1 MNYGFIF
8 LRRIADLILM
18 NIFFIR
24 KNKFKFIDKIKEQ
37 KKNGYV
43 LIELNLSH
51 ILVSTFYVIVSQI
64 LSKKFKIIF
73 FYYSKYD
80 YLFKNKLF
88 YFLAFN
94 YFIFLKKNSNAK
106 IINLFVKPTKKE
118 IEDGKKC
125 FKSLK
130 NLNHLIN
137 LKYKNID
144 VGKYI
149 FQSYSRELL
158 EAKVNI
164 KDLD

>member
-1 MNYGFIF
+1 MNYVFIF

-51 ILVSTFYVIVSQI
+51 ILISTFYVIVSQI

-80 YLFKNKLF
+80 YLW
-88 YFLAFN
+88 
-94 YFIFLKKNSNAK
+94 
-106 IINLFVKPTKKE
+106 
-118 IEDGKKC
+118 
-125 FKSLK
+125 
-130 NLNHLIN
+130 
-137 LKYKNID
+137 
-144 VGKYI
+144 
-149 FQSYSRELL
+149 
-158 EAKVNI
+158 
-164 KDLD
+164 